1 MKGVV
6 TVKFID
12 RWIED
17 NTYFDTEFD
26 NSILLWAALS
36 RR

>member
-1 MKGVV
+1 M
-6 TVKFID
+6 KFID

-17 NTYFDTEFD
+17 NTFFDSEMDHSF
-26 NSILLWAALS
+26 LFWAAMS